1 MEQVNESLVVYHN
14 ERGVR
19 IATWRDRYG
28 APCSI
33 QESSLATAEAC
44 IWLGRDGLLSDH
56 RGGRM
61 HLTQDMV
68 RELLPLLQ
76 AFVETGKIVY
86 TETI

>member
-1 MEQVNESLVVYHN
+1 MEQVNDPLVAHHN
-14 ERGVR
+14 ERGFR
-19 IATWRDRYG
+19 TATWRDRYG

-33 QESSLATAEAC
+33 QESSLATEKC
-44 IWLGRDGLLSDH
+44 IWLGRDGLLSEH

-68 RELLPLLQ
+68 RKLLPLLQ